1 MKNNLAP
8 LFCEEC
14 VEFFM
19 CKAHNYGDENCTYHE
34 EIERKIVEGKI
45 IMASDIVNEPTHYKQ
60 GTFECIDEM
69 IIVFGVKNTIQFCRM
84 NAWKYRARAPF
95 KGNPEQDMAKANRY
109 LEMAAELESIYSKGE
124 FKLLKGGGSFTD
136 GSTLRREQG
145 EHNET

>member
-1 MKNNLAP
+1 MMKNKFTP

-19 CKAHNYGDENCTYHE
+19 CKAHHYGDENCTYRE
-34 EIERKIVEGKI
+34 EIERNIVMAKDI
-45 IMASDIVNEPTHYKQ
+45 INEPAHYKQ

-69 IIVFGVKNTIQFCRM
+69 IIVFGIKNTIQFCRM

-109 LEMAAELESIYSKGE
+109 LEMAAELENIYSKGAL
-124 FKLLKGGGSFTD
+124 KLLKGGGSFTY
-136 GSTLRREQG
+136 GPAFG
-145 EHNET
+145 NE